1 MTAES
6 IHGQTLFNTGSI
18 TAGDIAGAVGFVGST
33 PFYLYDG
40 ALILQRCREIR
51 QMMPAISTFMPRY
64 AMKANA
70 SKALL
75 QLITRQGFGLDAS
88 SLNEVRRAVMAGIAP
103 DAILLTTQEV
113 PLGQDREDL
122 QAFLL
127 QGLRYTVCSQR
138 QLELITDFAL
148 QHDLPLSLRVHP
160 GEGGTGES
168 AARDTA
174 NPFASFGVHI
184 SVLTETLQAAFQQG
198 LRLEQLHMHIGS
210 GGSPEKWRA
219 GVDSLLAIAEAH
231 LALLPHLRSINF
243 GGGLKEARM
252 PDEERAP
259 VAELGRYTQE
269 RISEF
274 HQRTG
279 RQLGVEI
286 EPGTYVVAMAG
297 YVVTSVIDK
306 KHTGAEGYR
315 FIITNGGMEMNAR
328 PQMYGSRHPF
338 ALVSRDGSLLSSD
351 YSLEDVPQESEWITV
366 GRCCETGDAHSLD
379 RLGNIVPRPM
389 AEPAIGDYF
398 VVGGCGAY
406 GAAMSP
412 ANYNAHTAAPEVL
425 KMPDGSLRLIR
436 AAQTLEDV
444 VRQEKELDAYA

>member
-1 MTAES
+1 
-6 IHGQTLFNTGSI
+6 
-18 TAGDIAGAVGFVGST
+18 
-33 PFYLYDG
+33 
-40 ALILQRCREIR
+40 
-51 QMMPAISTFMPRY
+51 MMPDLSVFTPRY

-70 SKALL
+70 NKALL
-75 QLITRQGFGLDAS
+75 QLITRHGFGIDAS

-113 PLGQDREDL
+113 PLGQEREDL
-122 QAFLL
+122 QVFLL
-127 QGLRYTVCSQR
+127 QGLKYNICSQR
-138 QLELITDFAL
+138 QMALIRDFAL
-148 QHDLPLSLRVHP
+148 RHDLPLSLRVHP

-198 LRLEQLHMHIGS
+198 LRIEQLHMHIGS
-210 GGSPEKWRA
+210 GGSPAKWRA
-219 GVDSLLAIAEAH
+219 GVDTLLAIAEAL
-231 LALLPHLRSINF
+231 LAWLPHLRSVNF

-259 VAELGRYTQE
+259 VVELGRYTQE
-269 RISEF
+269 RIIDF
-274 HQRTG
+274 QKRTS
-279 RQLGVEI
+279 RMLGVEV
-286 EPGTYVVAMAG
+286 EPGSFLVAMAG

-306 KHTGAEGYR
+306 KSTGPEGYR
-315 FIITNGGMEMNAR
+315 FLITDGGMEMNAR
-328 PQMYGSRHPF
+328 PLFYGSRHPF
-338 ALVSRDGSLLSSD
+338 ALVSRDGSLISSD
-351 YSLEDVPQESEWITV
+351 YARQDEPQDSEWIAV

-379 RLGNIVPRPM
+379 REGNSLPRRM

-398 VVGGCGAY
+398 VVGGCGGY

-436 AAQTLEDV
+436 AAQMLEDV
-444 VRQEKELDAYA
+444 VRLEHGLDELA